1 MEWEHSYMQETKMPI
16 KIPKLSYIKPW
27 IVLCFTILAFKA
39 YIVNIRRTLN
49 VLIWS
54 ILNFNI
60 DSGTTNRKSK
70 SEYNICLSNE
80 KKKLW
85 DRLHTFPYG
94 LFYLQTHLQNMFHQP
109 LPPPTCM
116 HAKKKW
122 QTANLDTEGAIYF
135 TSAIYNQDKAFKPL
149 RLRPISLLQVQLK
162 KYLRTVSKSME
173 INFLKCLKWI
183 SHLKHVIL
191 RYSMQSTQNQIL
203 NLNSFWNDFVKRF
216 CKINQD
222 PRCITCMQCF
232 FFEFLCGIFDSKNF
246 INLHVD

>member
-85 DRLHTFPYG
+85 DRLYTFPYG

-109 LPPPTCM
+109 LPPPP
-116 HAKKKW
+116 HACTQKKSGRQQIWILKV
-122 QTANLDTEGAIYF
+122 QF
-135 TSAIYNQDKAFKPL
+135 
-149 RLRPISLLQVQLK
+149 ISLVQFITRIRLSNHWDWGLSACRKCNLK
-162 KYLRTVSKSME
+162 NIYEQWVKVWKL
-173 INFLKCLKWI
+173 I
-183 SHLKHVIL
+183 
-191 RYSMQSTQNQIL
+191 
-203 NLNSFWNDFVKRF
+203 FWNV
-216 CKINQD
+216 
-222 PRCITCMQCF
+222 
-232 FFEFLCGIFDSKNF
+232 
-246 INLHVD
+246 